1 MQVALGV
8 ALALI
13 VLPTRRPDASGARD
27 ERSPTAHLTGD
38 DRVLFFVLAVVL
50 TIGAAILSLVGS
62 QLITLLLASGLDLSK
77 AVALGMLIGPSA
89 VGARS
94 VEAFVGARYHPIW
107 TMVAAAILVGCGT
120 LLFLV
125 GPVAFAAAIVIY
137 AAGNGIGSIAKGTLP
152 LALFGPARYPAL
164 AGKIGLPVL
173 FAMSVAPY
181 AGALAFQVGGAAATL
196 SLLLV
201 LASTNVALVGILFG
215 LTRSRRSESS
225 KV

>member
-1 MQVALGV
+1 MKG
-8 ALALI
+8 
-13 VLPTRRPDASGARD
+13 D
-27 ERSPTAHLTGD
+27 ERT
-38 DRVLFFVLAVVL
+38 LFLLLAVVL

-89 VGARS
+89 VGARL
-94 VEAFVGARYHPIW
+94 VEALVGSRYHPIW
-107 TMVAAAILVGCGT
+107 TMVAAAMLVCCGT

-125 GPVAFAAAIVIY
+125 GPVAFGAAIVIY

-152 LALFGPARYPAL
+152 LALFGPTRYPAL

-173 FAMSVAPY
+173 FAMSLAPY
-181 AGALAFQVGGAAATL
+181 AGALALEVGGAAATL
-196 SLLLV
+196 SLLLG
-201 LASTNVALVGILFG
+201 LAATNVALVGILFG

-225 KV
+225 KVQPTG